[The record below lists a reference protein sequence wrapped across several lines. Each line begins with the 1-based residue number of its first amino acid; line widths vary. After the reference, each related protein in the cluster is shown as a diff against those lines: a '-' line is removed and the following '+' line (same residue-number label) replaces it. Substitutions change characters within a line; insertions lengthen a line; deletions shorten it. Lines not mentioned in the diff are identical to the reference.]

1 MLCQCKCFYFLSG
14 DQVRS
19 SDWSNTSQWSFVAH
33 VQTRSAHC
41 QNILSRVLEFLMSRY
56 WFVVEWNIPE
66 SLVLGQIRSWGQNRI
81 RVSSSLSHKFE
92 TWYLEWETS
101 TAAILFWHVHHW
113 LHLGET
119 WPTFLVSLPCQTMLR
134 IVPELVKCSQKVR
147 SFLRWEPLQ
156 HPCGDA
162 FKA

>member
-113 LHLGET
+113 LHFRWNLTRIPRVSAVSDNASHSSRAGEVFPEGKKLSPMGA
-119 WPTFLVSLPCQTMLR
+119 PTTSLWWC
-134 IVPELVKCSQKVR
+134 
-147 SFLRWEPLQ
+147 F
-156 HPCGDA
+156 
-162 FKA
+162 